1 VGGRQ
6 RGKYPVASAASI
18 VRANQVTGEWPENL
32 STAHFSPGHP
42 EPIHPELQGR
52 GLAMIKSTDVV
63 AGIGPTDRGIAAVE
77 PVSAAA
83 RPHAALAHDTEA
95 VPVGEAALR
104 AVLAAFD
111 HDQASPS
118 TAAADL
124 LHSVEAILRSS
135 AAPGLGTED
144 FSAAA
149 AHLVEQQGLL
159 TRLSSASPDGGAAKN
174 ETSWAPPADESSP
187 DTVDTLL

>member
-1 VGGRQ
+1 
-6 RGKYPVASAASI
+6 
-18 VRANQVTGEWPENL
+18 
-32 STAHFSPGHP
+32 
-42 EPIHPELQGR
+42 
-52 GLAMIKSTDVV
+52 MIKSTDVV

-77 PVSAAA
+77 PVSVVA

-111 HDQASPS
+111 HHQTSPS

-124 LHSVEAILRSS
+124 LHTVEAILRSS
-135 AAPGLGTED
+135 APPELGAAD
-144 FSAAA
+144 FAAAA

-159 TRLSSASPDGGAAKN
+159 TRLSSASPDGGAVKD
-174 ETSWAPPADESSP
+174 ETSWAPPLDPHGP
-187 DTVDTLL
+187 DSVDTLL